1 MANHLSLGGIHHVR
15 LTVTDVERSRA
26 FYTEVL
32 GFQVAAD
39 EPPPVD
45 DPYHNLVVENLQGG
59 IVLTNAGILIG
70 LRPVD
75 AANAGDTF
83 NPFRCGL
90 DHLSFS
96 VNSREDL
103 DAAVRLFDERGI
115 THGEIVDLVPFGIS
129 ALPFR
134 DPDGLQLELS
144 APSNG

>member
-1 MANHLSLGGIHHVR
+1 MTTPLTLGPIHHIR

-39 EPPPVD
+39 EPPPAD
-45 DPYHNLVVENLQGG
+45 HPSHDLVVDSLQDGV
-59 IVLTNAGILIG
+59 VLANAGTLIG

-75 AANAGDTF
+75 ADHAADEF

-90 DHLSFS
+90 DHLSFQ
-96 VNSREDL
+96 VGGPADL
-103 DAAVRLFDERGI
+103 DEAVRVFDERGI
-115 THGEIVDLVPFGIS
+115 EHGEVVDLAPFGIS
-129 ALPFR
+129 VLSFR

-144 APSNG
+144 APSG